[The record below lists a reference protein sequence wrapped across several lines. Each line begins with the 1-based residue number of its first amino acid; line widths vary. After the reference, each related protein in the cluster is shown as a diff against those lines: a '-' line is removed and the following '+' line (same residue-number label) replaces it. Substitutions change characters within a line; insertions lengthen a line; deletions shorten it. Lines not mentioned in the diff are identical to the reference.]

1 MVSKFNGPVIVTKT
15 LDRGA
20 VVKRLQDGT
29 ETVANLDW
37 LRVFKGQSPLEW
49 IKELIF
55 TEKKEK
61 IPLMLQ
67 FPLKSQKS
75 ILLNKIMKWANQKLT
90 QKFLGILSYL
100 KTVNQNVQ
108 GKLFL
113 FSMKFPATLTGC
125 PTPGHLHNGTKNHR
139 SFNFRN
145 EISGQRGRG
154 WCSLFHHLF
163 EQGHRLLIL
172 FSHFSKLRLL
182 SHRLLSVRPSFS
194 TTSLTL
200 LLDLR

>member
-1 MVSKFNGPVIVTKT
+1 MDIFPKNKPPKMVSKFNGPVIVTKT

-75 ILLNKIMKWANQKLT
+75 ILLNKIMK
-90 QKFLGILSYL
+90 
-100 KTVNQNVQ
+100 
-108 GKLFL
+108 
-113 FSMKFPATLTGC
+113 
-125 PTPGHLHNGTKNHR
+125 
-139 SFNFRN
+139 
-145 EISGQRGRG
+145 
-154 WCSLFHHLF
+154 
-163 EQGHRLLIL
+163 
-172 FSHFSKLRLL
+172 
-182 SHRLLSVRPSFS
+182 
-194 TTSLTL
+194 
-200 LLDLR
+200 